1 MLDQILA
8 VKRKEAEALREKSRM
23 WKKEIEIRRGAVTPA
38 QVKELR
44 SLKEAIL
51 HSTNRI
57 GLIAEVKKASPS
69 KGLIRPDFDVE
80 EIASEYREA
89 GVDALS
95 VLTDISFFQGDPAY
109 LPLAREVSGKPVLR
123 KDFLIDEAQL
133 FESVMLGADAILL
146 IVAALSP
153 EKLSALRHLAR
164 ELGLEVLIEVHD
176 ERELELALPLEPDL
190 LGVNNRNLKSF
201 VTNLE
206 TTRRLAPLV
215 PEEVVL
221 ISESGISTPEDV
233 EELKEMGV
241 DGILVGEHFMRQ
253 KRIGEAVRNLVGA

>member
-1 MLDQILA
+1 
-8 VKRKEAEALREKSRM
+8 
-23 WKKEIEIRRGAVTPA
+23 
-38 QVKELR
+38 
-44 SLKEAIL
+44 
-51 HSTNRI
+51 
-57 GLIAEVKKASPS
+57 
-69 KGLIRPDFDVE
+69 
-80 EIASEYREA
+80 
-89 GVDALS
+89 
-95 VLTDISFFQGDPAY
+95 LTDISFFQGDPAY

-164 ELGLEVLIEVHD
+164 ELGLEVLMEVHD

-190 LGVNNRNLKSF
+190 LGINNRNLKSF